1 MSSEQSLL
9 LLCAGDQLKF
19 GLHEMDPTVCLKGV
33 ICLCKDRWMS
43 SRKVIVRGNL
53 GLRLS
58 ALGLLLV
65 HLILCQ
71 HMENLGLLGN
81 NFCQGLWRWRWVIF
95 RTMLGTF
102 TIVPACVHHSAI
114 QSAYML
120 LAVVNQSSCDWSC
133 ITNVENH

>member
-19 GLHEMDPTVCLKGV
+19 GLHETDPTVCLKWV
-33 ICLCKDRWMS
+33 ICLSKDRRMCP
-43 SRKVIVRGNL
+43 RKVIVRGNL

-71 HMENLGLLGN
+71 HMQNLGLLGN
-81 NFCQGLWRWRWVIF
+81 NFCQGLRRWRRIVF
-95 RTMLGTF
+95 RTLLGTF
-102 TIVPACVHHSAI
+102 STPSCV
-114 QSAYML
+114 
-120 LAVVNQSSCDWSC
+120 
-133 ITNVENH
+133 NHLQYSRRTRC